1 MGAGGTDREELLA
14 AAHQEDSIIAHMS
27 GEHASIGNITER
39 DAPPEIGP
47 LRLGLL
53 CCHGEFLD
61 FLLEIP
67 DPNDR
72 SARS

>member
-1 MGAGGTDREELLA
+1 
-14 AAHQEDSIIAHMS
+14 MS
-27 GEHASIGNITER
+27 GEHASIRNITER